1 MARRRSGIAPVL
13 GPHWACIR
21 AKARAKALLLLSR
34 RRTSLQHE
42 ALGAHERAG
51 QQLLHGVVP
60 TQQQVAQVVTVQLVP
75 AAIGQEQRAL
85 LRLVVP
91 ASWGPLG
98 ICRAQGWYGRPVLM
112 ARGVPKLPRH
122 DLAQKSVYRVPP
134 KGQLAGASASL
145 FSTRAHTLQLLAMPR
160 ARARAVAPPQS
171 GHCSSCQP

>member
-1 MARRRSGIAPVL
+1 MARGRSGVEPVL
-13 GPHWACIR
+13 GPHWARIR
-21 AKARAKALLLLSR
+21 AWARAKALLLLPR
-34 RRTSLQHE
+34 RRAGLQHE

-98 ICRAQGWYGRPVLM
+98 ISCTGLVWP
-112 ARGVPKLPRH
+112 
-122 DLAQKSVYRVPP
+122 
-134 KGQLAGASASL
+134 ASADGPR
-145 FSTRAHTLQLLAMPR
+145 RAEASEAL
-160 ARARAVAPPQS
+160 S
-171 GHCSSCQP
+171 GAEECP